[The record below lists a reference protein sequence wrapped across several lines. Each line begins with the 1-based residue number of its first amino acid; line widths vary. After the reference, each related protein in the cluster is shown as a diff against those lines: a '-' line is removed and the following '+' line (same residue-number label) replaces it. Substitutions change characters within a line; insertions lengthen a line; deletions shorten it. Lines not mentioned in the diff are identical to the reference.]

1 MALVL
6 DGDSG
11 IVGVLATNADG
22 DVIIDTNTFFV
33 DAVTNRVGI
42 GSITPEN
49 TLHVVSGDNQQML
62 VQNSATGDASI
73 KFNRSGQT
81 FFIGIESSDNS
92 FRISDGGVGLGTD
105 DRLVIDPSGNVG
117 INTTIPNDSPVG
129 TFNWAVPVTTISG
142 TRPTLYLN
150 GSDSI
155 TTIRLWPNGDDGA
168 ITTLDDWHINALKNS
183 NGGIL
188 KFAPQGGSLGNAGL
202 SLKNNGNVGIGTNN
216 PAASLDLGSNT
227 DAIILPSGTDAQ
239 QPSSPVTGSFRY
251 NTTSGAPEFRSSSAW
266 ISLGLK
272 DGSSQQLAAASAQ
285 DIKTLTGTNVDGA
298 YWIKP
303 VGSPTAFQVHCY
315 MSIEGGGWMLTLRN
329 TSNELGPFSSGD
341 FLVAN
346 WAGWAYNSK
355 SQIDALGFDGSTA
368 ADTNCFTPVYAL
380 SSFTDVMV
388 IANRSGQQSRRVG
401 WQHSGGFTSMYAA
414 INDSSEKV
422 ATSVLFGN
430 AYNWL
435 SSLDVRSDTNIGGAS
450 NDRVGFKI
458 RADSGSSTSASN
470 YTGGFWT
477 STMHYGSQIGCGR
490 NNQTSN
496 VFGGGFGGN
505 YSNGRWHRNNGHWW
519 NHGDGRS
526 SAAWN
531 ASDHSSAFYGHAV
544 YIR

>member
-33 DAVTNRVGI
+33 DAPNNRVGI
-42 GSITPEN
+42 GTLTPEQK
-49 TLHVVSGDNQQML
+49 LHVAGITKSN
-62 VQNSATGDASI
+62 TGLMFGGTS
-73 KFNRSGQT
+73 SYLY
-81 FFIGIESSDNS
+81 ESSADTVTL
-92 FRISDGGVGLGTD
+92 RVGSDGPYMRLGSNNGEIGNSSGAT
-105 DRLVIDPSGNVG
+105 RL
-117 INTTIPNDSPVG
+117 
-129 TFNWAVPVTTISG
+129 ISG
-142 TRPTLYLN
+142 T
-150 GSDSI
+150 
-155 TTIRLWPNGDDGA
+155 
-168 ITTLDDWHINALKNS
+168 
-183 NGGIL
+183 
-188 KFAPQGGSLGNAGL
+188 GGSELVL
-202 SLKNNGNVGIGTNN
+202 TTSGNVGIGTAS
-216 PAASLDLGSNT
+216 PAASLDLGSKT

-251 NTTSGAPEFRSSSAW
+251 NTDANAPEFRSPSAW

-272 DGSSQQLAAASAQ
+272 DGSSQQLAATSAQ
-285 DIKTLTGTNVDGA
+285 EIKDLTGTTVDGA

-303 VGSPTAFQVHCY
+303 VGAGAAFQVHCY
-315 MSIEGGGWMLTLRN
+315 MSIENGGWMLALRN

-355 SQIDALGFDGSTA
+355 SQIDALGFNYSTA
-368 ADTNCFTPVYAL
+368 EDTNCFTPVYAL
-380 SSFTDVMV
+380 SAFTDVMV
-388 IANRSGQQSRRVG
+388 IANRAGQQSKRVG
-401 WQHSGGFTSMYAA
+401 WQHSGGFSSMYAA
-414 INDSSEKV
+414 INDPSEKV

-435 SSLDVRSDTNIGGAS
+435 SSLDVRSDTNIGDAA

-458 RADSGSSTSASN
+458 RSDSGSTTNASN

-490 NNQTSN
+490 NNTTAN

-505 YSNGRWHRNNGHWW
+505 YSNSRWHRNNGHWW

-526 SAAWN
+526 SSAWN
-531 ASDHSSAFYGHAV
+531 ASDQSSAFYGHAV